1 MTAPEKTRRSK
12 RSRVAP
18 IAVLGAAAFALSAC
32 QEEKVE
38 TQVFPNKES
47 CLEATTD
54 ANSWWTAEECEKA
67 FAEAQRAHAEGAP
80 RYAEQKLCE
89 EQHGGACYV
98 EQRSDGSSIFL
109 PLMAGYMIGN
119 MMGNS
124 SASARSYTPQ
134 PIYKTKDNK
143 YSTVSGS
150 AIMSSNRSSGS
161 VRATSFQR
169 PTSTYSKPAMTR
181 ATVSKSGGFG
191 ASRTSSSRSFGG

>member
-1 MTAPEKTRRSK
+1 MTAPEKPRRSK

-47 CLEATTD
+47 CLSAASD
-54 ANSWWTAEECEKA
+54 PNSWWSIEECEKA
-67 FAEAQRAHAEGAP
+67 FAEAQKAHEQSAP
-80 RYAEQKLCE
+80 RYAEQGLCE

-109 PLMAGYMIGN
+109 PLMAGYL
-119 MMGNS
+119 MGNFMGGNS
-124 SASARSYTPQ
+124 GSYSPQ

-143 YSTVSGS
+143 YSTASGS
-150 AIMSSNRSSGS
+150 AIMSSNRSSGNI
-161 VRATSFQR
+161 RATSFQR
-169 PTSTYSKPAMTR
+169 PASTISKPAMTR

-191 ASRTSSSRSFGG
+191 SSRTSVSSRGFGG

>member
-1 MTAPEKTRRSK
+1 MTAPVKTRRSK
-12 RSRVAP
+12 RSRIAP

-38 TQVFPNKES
+38 TQVFPNKEA
-47 CLEATTD
+47 CLSATTD
-54 ANSWWTAEECEKA
+54 PNSWWTAEECEKA
-67 FAEAQRAHAEGAP
+67 FAEAQLAHEQSAP

-109 PLMAGYMIGN
+109 PLMAGYMMGN
-119 MMGNS
+119 MMSGGS
-124 SASARSYTPQ
+124 KSYAPQ
-134 PIYKTKDNK
+134 PIYKTKDNR

-169 PTSTYSKPAMTR
+169 PTSTLSKPVMTR
-181 ATVSKSGGFG
+181 ASVAKSGGFG
-191 ASRTSSSRSFGG
+191 ASRTSTGGSRSFGG